1 MTAIRRWLA
10 TGALVS
16 AGFLGGALLTGRLQ
30 SREAED
36 AQRPTTP
43 AAAAT
48 AAAQPAG
55 AVSATGLPDFTQI
68 AARTSPSVVNISAVQ
83 VYRQRRFV
91 DPFFG
96 NLFGGEDAFPAQRG
110 QSAGSGVI
118 VGSDGY
124 VLTNNHVL
132 GQGALQQVT
141 VILSD
146 RRERPAKL
154 VGIDPT
160 TDLALLKIAERNLPA
175 VTWGDSGQLKVA
187 EWVLAVGNPY
197 QLGQTVTLGIVS
209 GLNRSYEDVSSIVD
223 YIQTDAAINPG
234 NSGGALIN
242 RRGELVGINTW
253 IYSQSGG
260 DQGIGFAIPSNI
272 ARRVS
277 EEIIRTG
284 EVKRG
289 TIGEIQLASVTPAL
303 ARDLGL
309 TDTKGALVWNMY
321 RTASAYRAGLRPG
334 DVIVAV
340 DGKPVETP
348 REFQRALADLPIG
361 GVMTLGILR
370 EGARRENQ
378 GAGRAAAGE
387 ETGCRGV
394 TVTPGAP
401 ARGVPTPRDDRRP
414 RSATACRR
422 RRESR
427 CAVPRRAGP
436 ARPAPPRSTAT
447 TRRTGRRRSRAA

>member
-1 MTAIRRWLA
+1 MTALRRSLV

-16 AGFLGGALLTGRLQ
+16 AGFVGGALLTGRLQ
-30 SREAED
+30 SREVDDTA
-36 AQRPTTP
+36 TP
-43 AAAAT
+43 PAASAAAAT
-48 AAAQPAG
+48 QPAG
-55 AVSATGLPDFTQI
+55 AVAATGLPDFTQI
-68 AARTSPSVVNISAVQ
+68 AAKTSPSVVNISAVN

-91 DPFFG
+91 DPFSNF
-96 NLFGGEDAFPAQRG
+96 FGGEDAFPVQRG

-146 RRERPAKL
+146 RRERQAKL
-154 VGIDPT
+154 VGVDPT
-160 TDLALLKIAERNLPA
+160 TDLALLKIAERNLPT
-175 VTWGDSGQLKVA
+175 VVWGDSGQLKVA
-187 EWVLAVGNPY
+187 DWVLAVGNPY

-253 IYSQSGG
+253 IYSQNGG
-260 DQGIGFAIPSNI
+260 GNQGIGFAIPSNI
-272 ARRVS
+272 ARRVA
-277 EEIIRTG
+277 EEIISTG
-284 EVKRG
+284 QVKRG
-289 TIGEIQLASVTPAL
+289 TIGEMQLALLTPAL
-303 ARDLGL
+303 ARDLSL

-340 DGKPVETP
+340 DGKPIETP
-348 REFQRALADLPIG
+348 REFQRALAELPIG
-361 GVMTLGILR
+361 KVMTLGILR
-370 EGARRENQ
+370 EGARREIKVQ
-378 GAGRAAAGE
+378 VEQQQARTRAVAE
-387 ETGCRGV
+387 
-394 TVTPGAP
+394 
-401 ARGVPTPRDDRRP
+401 
-414 RSATACRR
+414 
-422 RRESR
+422 
-427 CAVPRRAGP
+427 
-436 ARPAPPRSTAT
+436 
-447 TRRTGRRRSRAA
+447 